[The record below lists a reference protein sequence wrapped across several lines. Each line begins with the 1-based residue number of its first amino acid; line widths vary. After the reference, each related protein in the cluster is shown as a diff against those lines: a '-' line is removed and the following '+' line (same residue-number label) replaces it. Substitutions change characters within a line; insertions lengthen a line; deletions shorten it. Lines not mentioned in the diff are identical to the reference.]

1 MSFSFDIA
9 SICKHK
15 GEEPVVSGEKGI
27 CNVFFRHCNLQCLY
41 CQNKDIS
48 RNDTTVAQP
57 YDSLSAV
64 LDRIEDVLSGS
75 ENSVGFVSPSHRIS
89 QVIAIM
95 DGLHERNI
103 NPTYV
108 YNTNG
113 FDSFETMEK
122 IRHRI
127 DVFLPD
133 FKYADAE
140 LGFKFSGVKDY
151 PTKAMKAI
159 KIMYYEM
166 GASLQ
171 TDDKE
176 RVLRGL
182 IVRHLV
188 LPGFIE
194 NSKRALEIL
203 AEELSPNIHLSLM
216 AQYFPIGKMPYES
229 LNRCLHAEEYE
240 EVLDYAQS
248 LGFHR
253 GWTQELSSAGNYHPH
268 FDKADSFE

>member
-1 MSFSFDIA
+1 MSVSFDIA

-15 GEEPVVSGEKGI
+15 GEEPVVSGVRGI

-48 RNDTTVAQP
+48 RNDTISAQP
-57 YDSLSAV
+57 YGSLQAV
-64 LDRIEDVLSGS
+64 LDRIEVVLRSS

-95 DGLHERNI
+95 NGLHERNI

-108 YNTNG
+108 YNSNG

-122 IRHRI
+122 MRHRI

-133 FKYADAE
+133 FKYADAD
-140 LGFKFSGVKDY
+140 LGFKLSGVKNY
-151 PTKAMKAI
+151 PEKAI
-159 KIMYYEM
+159 KTLKIMYYEM
-166 GASLQ
+166 GSSLQ

-176 RVLRGL
+176 CVVRGL

-203 AEELSPNIHLSLM
+203 ADELSPNIHLSLM
-216 AQYFPIGKMPYES
+216 SQYFPIGKMPYEN
-229 LNRCLHAEEYE
+229 LNRCLYPEEYE
-240 EVLDYAQS
+240 EVVNYAQS

-253 GWTQELSSAGNYHPH
+253 GWTQELSSSGDYHPR